1 MFTLVSLLFFLS
13 VSQFC
18 FVLFLQFY
26 RSDVF
31 WFLSLPLM
39 FLSLSFVLSNL
50 VLKLSYE
57 DRGINLSNTT
67 QFIRATGHLLL

>member
-1 MFTLVSLLFFLS
+1 MNVYPCFSSFLPFCFS
-13 VSQFC
+13 VLFC

-26 RSDVF
+26 SSDVF
-31 WFLSLPLM
+31 WFLSPPLM

-57 DRGINLSNTT
+57 DRGINHNSVH
-67 QFIRATGHLLL
+67 QVH